1 MSDYLECKTK
11 DRHSKE
17 AVKLKQS
24 SGEGG
29 SNSHDKPSKEALK
42 SKRSSGEGGLRPQEK
57 PSLERVHKMSA
68 EGRLKVQVIYAIE
81 KQSLERIHRMSAEGK
96 LKAQEKLSSGERIP
110 KVTQDAKGNENKDL
124 KKSPAKPTV
133 VPVPTKETGKPL
145 ELKNSMRQQVLKSP
159 TDKPKEL
166 KNSMRQ
172 QVLKSPTDKPKP
184 TTPEKI
190 KSGQEQVS
198 PFVPSKQQV
207 ASKEV
212 VHPSKQQP
220 AIAHQPIVPPRA
232 AQKAASPPKANKPSV
247 QQDPG
252 KRPPAPRSNSPVQS
266 VFLNVPKGYSD
277 GCQVATASAPPQSK
291 EQYQKDQKSFDEYIC
306 FYTQGAPQPKS
317 S

>member
-1 MSDYLECKTK
+1 MRVSERYEIPRMVSDGEYEI
-11 DRHSKE
+11 H
-17 AVKLKQS
+17 LKGEETGTIVYKIPTQYIR
-24 SGEGG
+24 SG
-29 SNSHDKPSKEALK
+29 L
-42 SKRSSGEGGLRPQEK
+42 
-57 PSLERVHKMSA
+57 
-68 EGRLKVQVIYAIE
+68 
-81 KQSLERIHRMSAEGK
+81 
-96 LKAQEKLSSGERIP
+96 
-110 KVTQDAKGNENKDL
+110 
-124 KKSPAKPTV
+124 AKPTT
-133 VPVPTKETGKPL
+133 PEQP
-145 ELKNSMRQQVLKSP
+145 KS
-159 TDKPKEL
+159 K
-166 KNSMRQ
+166 Q
-172 QVLKSPTDKPKP
+172 P

>member
-1 MSDYLECKTK
+1 MLLGAAYDGLDKNSQRQHLRSSSAEGFAFAKGKFRSRTPRKMSAEMWGKGSIRQRKGSIRQKL

-68 EGRLKVQVIYAIE
+68 EGRLKVQE

-159 TDKPKEL
+159 TDKPKVIIF
-166 KNSMRQ
+166 S
-172 QVLKSPTDKPKP
+172 
-184 TTPEKI
+184 
-190 KSGQEQVS
+190 
-198 PFVPSKQQV
+198 
-207 ASKEV
+207 
-212 VHPSKQQP
+212 
-220 AIAHQPIVPPRA
+220 
-232 AQKAASPPKANKPSV
+232 
-247 QQDPG
+247 
-252 KRPPAPRSNSPVQS
+252 
-266 VFLNVPKGYSD
+266 
-277 GCQVATASAPPQSK
+277 
-291 EQYQKDQKSFDEYIC
+291 
-306 FYTQGAPQPKS
+306 
-317 S
+317 